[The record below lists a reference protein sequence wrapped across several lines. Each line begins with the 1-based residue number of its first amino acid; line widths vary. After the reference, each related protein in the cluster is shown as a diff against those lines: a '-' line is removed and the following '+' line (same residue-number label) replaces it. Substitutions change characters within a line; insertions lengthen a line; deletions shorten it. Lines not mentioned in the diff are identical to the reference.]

1 MELRKRHGS
10 LRIRYMNDTR
20 ICFHCEAVL
29 RSSWED
35 EKTSNVSANIEVSS
49 KSDGCEQLRR
59 QKIGEN
65 LEFLPDKKICES
77 RKEGINIIFE
87 GNYKVPGAVK
97 RLPKADYD
105 VDANK
110 IKLLT
115 TQSQYLPNVVRYY
128 GMECDDDQ
136 ECFYLVT
143 EQQNWGTTF
152 NLDELI
158 KTDLAINTNSFEA
171 VTEDGL
177 SSTSVAVL
185 DDRLEAV
192 KNIVGDFNLI
202 PENGGRIPDLSYTL
216 LREVLYGLV
225 QLNDI
230 MEISHGELKPENILI
245 IKKESSWRVRLS
257 DIDIS
262 KKPPTKSYNKSY
274 SYLSGFIPAR
284 NDRGIQIGVDDMY
297 AFGKLF
303 SYCITGRS
311 EFGDW
316 RTVTNKRGSSLLNYP
331 EAYQLYCCLSSRN
344 PAESLTAKEALH
356 HPHFWDP
363 EKKLAFLRD
372 SYNKVYEFEHSTGL
386 LKELDSISWKV
397 IEGKWKGEN
406 VKTWNKR
413 IDGEIVDYAEDQ
425 LRKYSNPDSTYK
437 YKSFPELLRFIRHM
451 FVHYGRHPQNIQKS
465 IGSLYKG
472 FYDYFESKFPNLLI
486 EVYKAVKKWCG
497 KDEYF
502 CRYFQDHN

>member
-1 MELRKRHGS
+1 MRFTSTPYSNFVFFPDLF
-10 LRIRYMNDTR
+10 IT
-20 ICFHCEAVL
+20 ICILQAVL

-274 SYLSGFIPAR
+274 SYLSGFIPA
-284 NDRGIQIGVDDMY
+284 ILLF
-297 AFGKLF
+297 FGSDPASGLGTHAALAMLF
-303 SYCITGRS
+303 PKKTICFTIIC
-311 EFGDW
+311 E
-316 RTVTNKRGSSLLNYP
+316 N
-331 EAYQLYCCLSSRN
+331 
-344 PAESLTAKEALH
+344 LTAKEALH